1 MKKNAKRQKLSKK
14 SEAETAHENEN
25 ETTMDELDIEVK
37 KPTESV
43 LIVAGTYERLL
54 YGLVASYDTENSEL
68 KIVPRFIMPSHI
80 NCVTTVSIGKKFLAS
95 GSADEVIKL
104 FDLKRQ
110 KELGSLH
117 EHAGTISKLEFFGSS
132 HLISASTD
140 AKIIIFRTKDWEV
153 LKVLRGHL
161 KPINDISIHPS
172 GKLAISVAQDYTAIL
187 WNLLTGQKSMRTK
200 LGYEGQLIRFNSAGD
215 FYAISDK
222 SNNVYVYSITKAA
235 SQAQFLM
242 KSRIL
247 DFVFV
252 SHVGEDDSKK
262 DYILVA
268 AENKSVHLFDPVSS
282 NLIGS
287 VKLHD
292 NRLVIFLLF
301 IALIKGVCKTSI
313 LDNNETTVELLVTVS
328 SDSKVKVWSLN
339 SILENILHSSKKDK
353 SESNT
358 NLATL
363 AEFDSGCRLTCVAAS
378 VDPLSYK

>member
-1 MKKNAKRQKLSKK
+1 
-14 SEAETAHENEN
+14 
-25 ETTMDELDIEVK
+25 
-37 KPTESV
+37 
-43 LIVAGTYERLL
+43 
-54 YGLVASYDTENSEL
+54 
-68 KIVPRFIMPSHI
+68 
-80 NCVTTVSIGKKFLAS
+80 
-95 GSADEVIKL
+95 L

-132 HLISASTD
+132 HMISASTD

-252 SHVGEDDSKK
+252 SNTSKDDTKK

-292 NRLVIFLLF
+292 NR
-301 IALIKGVCKTSI
+301 IKGVCKTSI
-313 LDNNETTVELLVTVS
+313 LDNNDTTVELLVTVS

-339 SILENILHSSKKDK
+339 SILENILNSSEKDK

-358 NLATL
+358 DLTAL